1 MTAQPHSKPST
12 TDHALTPE
20 ERLQRVAH
28 FDHLLEQASQ
38 AVTRLESVSEELEGC
53 WKDMSAVLDYYESNW
68 MADFEALEKD
78 PRAAYWI
85 LSEDGAWN
93 EFGRFYEMIQ
103 EVTET
108 TQKILKAYRRD

>member
-1 MTAQPHSKPST
+1 MTAQPHSKPSS
-12 TDHALTPE
+12 DEPSLTPE

-38 AVTRLESVSEELEGC
+38 AVTRLEPVSEQLETC
-53 WKDMSAVLDYYESNW
+53 WQDMSAVLDYYESHW

-78 PRAAYWI
+78 PRAAYWV

-103 EVTET
+103 DVAET
-108 TQKILKAYRRD
+108 AQKILEAYRRD